1 MLLEIHARYLFSHL
15 QPYSYGL
22 EPNVV
27 TFINIPFLLHLLF
40 FSNEQQFLL
49 KYDSLCN
56 VYWHFVLFVGLH
68 AEGSIMSNL
77 FGLFFWDVIFMDV
90 PDVFHSAY
98 QTHPLDLY
106 STLFYSNRQSA
117 IDLRLEEIKTAT
129 VEVCFSS
136 HIFGPK
142 ILTINFKLTKILTR
156 LLS

>member
-1 MLLEIHARYLFSHL
+1 MQCAL
-15 QPYSYGL
+15 
-22 EPNVV
+22 
-27 TFINIPFLLHLLF
+27 TFPI
-40 FSNEQQFLL
+40 
-49 KYDSLCN
+49 
-56 VYWHFVLFVGLH
+56 VVGLH

-142 ILTINFKLTKILTR
+142 FLTINFKLTKILTR
-156 LLS
+156 LLSSVGRKICDSSMKALIFVNVLQLDVI